1 MEFNRE
7 IWTLFLIY
15 AIAIPASVYWL
26 VASALHPGADGR
38 AALASVLGL
47 GGLAFAMWRWWVRRA

>member
-1 MEFNRE
+1 MESNRE

-26 VASALHPGADGR
+26 VTSALPLSADGR
-38 AALASVLGL
+38 AALGSVVGVS
-47 GGLAFAMWRWWVRRA
+47 GLAFAMWRWVRSA

>member
-7 IWTLFLIY
+7 IWMVFSIY

-26 VASALHPGADGR
+26 VASAVHLGADGR
-38 AALASVLGL
+38 AALGSVVGL
-47 GGLAFAMWRWWVRRA
+47 GGLALAMWRWERRG